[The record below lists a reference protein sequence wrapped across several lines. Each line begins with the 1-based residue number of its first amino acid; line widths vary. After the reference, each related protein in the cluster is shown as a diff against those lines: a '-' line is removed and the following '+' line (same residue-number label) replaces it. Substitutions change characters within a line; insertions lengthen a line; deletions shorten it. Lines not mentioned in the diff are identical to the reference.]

1 MTISVQEKCHYDDI
15 LVKASITLAAMLL
28 SRRDSLHAPAM
39 TAPSMLPRTARVTTF
54 F

>member
-39 TAPSMLPRTARVTTF
+39 TAPSMLPKTARVTAF